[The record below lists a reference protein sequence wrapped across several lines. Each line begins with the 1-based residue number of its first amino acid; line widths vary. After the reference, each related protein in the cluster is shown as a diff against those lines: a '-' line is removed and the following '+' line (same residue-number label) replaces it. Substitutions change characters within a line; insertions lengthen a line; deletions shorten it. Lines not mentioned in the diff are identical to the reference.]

1 MLING
6 HEYKEDEILFA
17 LRQEGYKIV
26 PFETYRETHI
36 HGSTFIK
43 DYYTTKCAV
52 KGNEE
57 PTDENVYPIIARKV
71 FEIKKEK
78 PVLRGYGFP

>member
-6 HEYKEDEILFA
+6 HRYREEEVLFA
-17 LRQEGYKIV
+17 LRQEGFKIV

-52 KGNEE
+52 KGDQE
-57 PTDENVYPIIARKV
+57 PTDENVWSIIARKI
-71 FEIKKEK
+71 FEIKKDK
-78 PVLRGYGFP
+78 PKLIGYGNP